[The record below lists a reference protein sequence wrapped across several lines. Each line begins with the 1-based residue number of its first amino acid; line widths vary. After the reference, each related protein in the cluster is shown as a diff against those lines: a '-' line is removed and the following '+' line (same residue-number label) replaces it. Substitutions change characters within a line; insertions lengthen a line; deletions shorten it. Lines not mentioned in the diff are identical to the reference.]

1 MLPGSRPTIPGARP
15 PAAAA
20 PPPASTLYFGC
31 RARDQDWLY
40 REEMQAHAARGCN
53 LRLACSRETAKKVYV
68 QSLMRDDAA
77 ALAKILATTDGRVY
91 VCGDGNNMAKDVH
104 AALAHAL
111 VAAKAAPDEAAALKA
126 LGDLK
131 EQGRYLLD
139 IWSPIDEYQD

>member
-1 MLPGSRPTIPGARP
+1 MSSFATVRELFQFLSCVAGARI
-15 PAAAA
+15 
-20 PPPASTLYFGC
+20 S
-31 RARDQDWLY
+31 DWCDVWRLD
-40 REEMQAHAARGCN
+40 AG

-77 ALAKILATTDGRVY
+77 ALAKILATKDGRVY

>member
-1 MLPGSRPTIPGARP
+1 MIPGARP

-40 REEMQAHAARGCN
+40 RAEMQAHAARGCN